1 MQAIYVK
8 IYTSLTQGW
17 EAFPFHPR
25 VTSFMV
31 AVLNKTCPQI
41 DVGLKV
47 TVTYSGWDRKTIT
60 FGVLI
65 DLA

>member
-1 MQAIYVK
+1 MQAIYVQ
-8 IYTSLTQGW
+8 IYTSLTQEW

-25 VTSFMV
+25 VSIFMGP
-31 AVLNKTCPQI
+31 ALNKTCPQI

-47 TVTYSGWDRKTIT
+47 RVTYSGWDRKTIT